1 MIKHISTKHYY
12 KSNPYHAITSCTIKL
27 NKYLLLTREIG
38 KEIRESFGIL
48 STIKRVMTHFWCW
61 AGVRTEAL
69 WRWAVSRVE
78 WQGRGW
84 GLGVRNL
91 VTRGSWS
98 SVFRHPGN
106 VSLDHAAPLAWQYS
120 NKEFEWQKN
129 HIRLIITVNPK

>member
-1 MIKHISTKHYY
+1 M
-12 KSNPYHAITSCTIKL
+12 SNPYHAITSCTIKL
-27 NKYLLLTREIG
+27 SKYLLLTREIG

-106 VSLDHAAPLAWQYS
+106 VSLDHAAPLAWQDS
-120 NKEFEWQKN
+120 NTEFEWQKN